1 MSLALNTKH
10 LSSFIN
16 EEEYK
21 AIYPQVEAAH
31 KTLEAKNGPGSDF
44 LGWVRLPADYDKEEF
59 TRIQK
64 AAEKIRSDSQ
74 ALVVIGIGGS
84 YLGPGPSS
92 RPSPPTTTT

>member
-44 LGWVRLPADYDKEEF
+44 LGWMCAFGIWSIRWA
-59 TRIQK
+59 RNK
-64 AAEKIRSDSQ
+64 ARAW
-74 ALVVIGIGGS
+74 
-84 YLGPGPSS
+84 
-92 RPSPPTTTT
+92 